1 MLTVKPESEWKA
13 WETGLFHLPESKY
26 RPAPGVNQTAL
37 KAMLRSPAHCRAAL
51 DELREVTEAMLIG
64 TLAHLACLEPDSYGD
79 GVSHFVKPANMSF
92 ATKEGKEWRSAHNSL
107 PIITAADA
115 ANLDGM
121 RDAVRSHEVAGRMI
135 ESGVCEVAAFTTCP
149 KTGLP
154 LKAKLDKLFVD
165 GSGLVWIADLKKVQD
180 ARDFQRQAV
189 TFRYD
194 LQSAFY
200 RDVATACGL
209 DIAGFLFLVV
219 EEEKPHGILTYRACA
234 EFMENGRRLYEGA
247 LEQYATCQ
255 MTGHWPGYSETVE
268 LLELPA
274 WAK

>member
-1 MLTVKPESEWKA
+1 MIPVKPESEWSA
-13 WETGLFHLPESKY
+13 GASGLFSLPESKY

-51 DELREVTEAMLIG
+51 DGLTEVTDAMLVG

-79 GVSHFVKPANMSF
+79 GISHFTKPTDMSF
-92 ATKEGKEWRSAHNSL
+92 ATKEGKEWRAAHNRL
-107 PIITAADA
+107 PIITGADA

-121 RDAVRSHEVAGRMI
+121 RDAVRGHEVAGRMI
-135 ESGVCEVAAFTTCP
+135 EHGVCEVAAFTTCER
-149 KTGLP
+149 TGLP
-154 LKAKLDKLFVD
+154 LKAKIDKLFVD

-180 ARDFQRQAV
+180 ARDFARQAV

-200 RDVATACGL
+200 RDVVTACGL

-219 EEEKPHGILTYRACA
+219 EEEKPHGILTYRASA
-234 EFMENGRRLYEGA
+234 EFLANGRRLYEGA
-247 LEQYATCQ
+247 LDQYATCQ
-255 MTGHWPGYSETVE
+255 RTAHWPGYVETVE